1 MVIDQ
6 KYFDNLAQSLVDGE
20 EEQCL
25 DLIEQGL
32 KGGMN
37 PLEAIEKGLGKGMK
51 KLGDDY
57 ASGDAFLPE
66 LVIAADIMK
75 SGLARLDKAM
85 LESGTDRK
93 TLGKVVIGT
102 IKGDVHDIGKSVVAA
117 VLQANGYDVID
128 LGIDVSPEDFI
139 KTIKE
144 EKCNVLAMSTLLTL
158 PLMVMGDTIEALKK
172 EGLREKVRVIVGGC
186 PVTQEFADQI
196 GADAVGFD
204 AMDGLRKLDKV
215 MNIMR

>member
-6 KYFDNLAQSLVDGE
+6 KYFESLAQSLVDGE

-57 ASGDAFLPE
+57 AAGDAFLPE

-93 TLGKVVIGT
+93 TIGKVVIGT

-144 EKCNVLAMSTLLTL
+144 ENCNVLAMSTLLTL

-172 EGLREKVRVIVGGC
+172 EGLRDKVRVIVGGC

-215 MNIMR
+215 MNIRR